1 MLSYKYIAIDRSSA
15 RRQGT
20 VEGLTIEDA
29 VQNIRKMG
37 LRLVS
42 IKPAQKTRKK
52 LKLGNINLTPPK
64 AKPEAITIFFRQL
77 STMLNAGIQLVDALE
92 ILAKQSKDPVLKEA
106 LLKITELVNS
116 GLTFSE
122 ALKRYPKIFSTLVVS
137 MIQAAE
143 LGGGMGKILTQ
154 ISSFVEKEEHTR
166 KKLKSATSYPK
177 FVGGFFVIILS
188 AVVFVLMPKFESIF
202 ADFGATLPL
211 PTLMIM
217 GFANFV
223 KGNIILVVL
232 IVASIIFG
240 FKMVKRNPKGRV
252 VLDKYKFSMP
262 VMGNL
267 QQKSSM
273 MRITVTL
280 SILMKSGVSLIEGL
294 KIAASTADN
303 KYIDEVVDSICHEIS
318 QGNTL
323 GSQLELYPRIF
334 PSLDSNMI
342 SIGEK
347 SGALVTMLEKVSEF
361 NDQEFNSIVDK
372 MASILEPV
380 IMAGLGVVATIL
392 VLGLYLP
399 IFQMSSVVH

>member
-1 MLSYKYIAIDRSSA
+1 
-15 RRQGT
+15 
-20 VEGLTIEDA
+20 
-29 VQNIRKMG
+29 MG